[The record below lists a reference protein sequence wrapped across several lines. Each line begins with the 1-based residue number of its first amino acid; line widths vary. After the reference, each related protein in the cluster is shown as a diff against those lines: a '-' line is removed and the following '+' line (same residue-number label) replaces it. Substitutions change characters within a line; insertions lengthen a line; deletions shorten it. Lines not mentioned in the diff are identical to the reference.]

1 MARADEGHAHMRPRR
16 PHNDSLHMDA
26 GSLSDAEL
34 FEEAKRRG
42 IPIRNAALFRQALT
56 HKSSVP
62 DTPLES
68 NERLE
73 FLGDAVLGLV
83 IGQYLYETFPE
94 REEGD
99 LAKSRSL
106 VVSKAALADAAR
118 RMNLVPLLQLGA
130 TEEAM
135 GGRSR
140 SSLVA
145 DAYEAILAVVYLES
159 GLAPAREFV
168 LSTLSPALEQMRAAS
183 DLRDPKTILQEYC
196 QAGKHPL
203 PVYRIIAERGKPH
216 DRTFTAEVVLM
227 NRVCGTGTGKSKKEA
242 EQAAAEA
249 ALATLPAAT

>member
-1 MARADEGHAHMRPRR
+1 MRPGQNETSEQ
-16 PHNDSLHMDA
+16 PAAYLP
-26 GSLSDAEL
+26 LSDDEL
-34 FEEAKRRG
+34 LAQARSRG
-42 IPIRNAALFRQALT
+42 IPIRSPSLFRQALT

-62 DTPLES
+62 ETPLES

-83 IGQYLYETFPE
+83 IARHLYDQFPE

-118 RMNLVPLLQLGA
+118 RMDLVTLLKLGA

-140 SSLVA
+140 SSLIA

-159 GLAPAREFV
+159 GLEAAREFA
-168 LSTLSPALEQMRAAS
+168 LQTLAPALDHMQAAA

-196 QAGKHPL
+196 QAQKEPL
-203 PVYRIIAERGKPH
+203 PVYRIVDERGKPH
-216 DRTFTAEVVLM
+216 DRTFVAEVVLLGK
-227 NRVCGTGTGKSKKEA
+227 VFGKGSGKSKKEA
-242 EQAAAEA
+242 EQAAANA
-249 ALATLPAAT
+249 ALAHLPPAS

>member
-1 MARADEGHAHMRPRR
+1 MRSHDLHKQSYVFDAASMSDSELLAAAQERA
-16 PHNDSLHMDA
+16 
-26 GSLSDAEL
+26 
-34 FEEAKRRG
+34 
-42 IPIRNAALFRQALT
+42 IPIRSAALLRQALT

-62 DTPLES
+62 DAPLLS

-73 FLGDAVLGLV
+73 FLGDAVLGV
-83 IGQYLYETFPE
+83 AIGEYLYETFPE

-118 RMNLVPLLQLGA
+118 RLDLVPLLRLGA

-140 SSLVA
+140 ASLIA
-145 DAYEAILAVVYLES
+145 DAYEAILAVIYLES
-159 GLAPAREFV
+159 GLAAAREFV
-168 LSTLSPALEQMRAAS
+168 LATLSPALDQMRSAR

-196 QAGKHPL
+196 QAEKQPL
-203 PVYRIIAERGKPH
+203 PVYRVVSERGKPH
-216 DRTFTAEVVLM
+216 DRTFTAEVLLQG
-227 NRVCGTGTGKSKKEA
+227 RVCGTGTGKSKKEA

-249 ALATLPAAT
+249 ALAAMPAAT